1 MIPPVMVQA
10 KVSEDRLHTRELTAI
25 LQNNPTNNYAPKSR
39 WSSRKNHVRTDGAHN
54 QIVTRTVMS
63 KISERLLSP
72 HVITSAKY
80 ATGYDR
86 SIEHLKAWKVV
97 LPGGVAE
104 TTVSLSESGG
114 PRHLGT
120 K

>member
-10 KVSEDRLHTRELTAI
+10 KEGEDRSHTRELTAI

-54 QIVTRTVMS
+54 QTVMN
-63 KISERLLSP
+63 KIGERLLSP
-72 HVITSAKY
+72 QVITSAKY